1 MQVAEAQ
8 PGKEILD
15 VQVYDKMRMKKP
27 NLSKPQP
34 SLPEYFGTYAEEYCM
49 MVKHRNP
56 EVDDPMSAEIDEES
70 LVLSSGGLRHGCL
83 KMLNTKV
90 KHTLTTTFMRLKA
103 GLTKDSP
110 PITPHR
116 QPRRSTYDPDF
127 EAAFDAEHEKYQ
139 EAFQHHQQTFTAYMA
154 YVNATM
160 MSMRTGQSLDLGEQ
174 PPLPGPAPL
183 MPSME
188 SFARKYY
195 ASTPG
200 TGGSGNQQF
209 GHASSGGCEST
220 PVHHGFISIDCGYIT
235 TPSYTDRNTGLDL
248 RSLTSD
254 LYPEAN
260 VTQSLVL
267 LSYFRDTVGFG
278 PNRYHFGTNYQH
290 IRFPDDP
297 FDRMWQR
304 YEDVP
309 SWTDVPNKSSGATQN
324 SPNDTYD
331 APSAVLRSASTPVN
345 ASRMDISWSS
355 DSSMSVGADPKF
367 FLVLYFAEL
376 QVIQELRQF
385 DVSVDNNQ
393 FASAF
398 SPKFL
403 LSTVFST
410 IVQGSSDHS
419 VSLVATSNS
428 ALQPVI
434 SAMEIYMVRPVN
446 ESTTDYLDA
455 DAMMTIQTKFS
466 VKRNWVGDPCA
477 PISFAWDGLNCSYTP
492 SSPPRITSLNLS
504 YSELVGEIDA
514 SFGQLTLLQHL
525 DLSHNSL
532 SGSIPDFLGQVSSLT
547 FLDLSSNNLS
557 GSIPSSLLEKSQ
569 QGSLTLR
576 LDNNTSLCGN
586 NTCNPTQNKKK
597 NKTKLLQI
605 VIPVIAAAAV
615 TLLFV
620 AVFVLVIWPR
630 INNRQG
636 NPFENRRFRYKE
648 LKRITNNFDTIIG
661 SGGFGLVYA
670 GRLENGASVAV
681 KMRSETS
688 SQGNTEFLAEAQ
700 HLARIHHRNLVSL
713 IGYCEDKKHL
723 SLVYEYMEGGNL
735 HDRLRGQEPLNW
747 LQRLK
752 IALDS
757 ACGLEYLHKSC
768 SPPLIH
774 RDVKTGN
781 ILLTANLE
789 AKLSDFG
796 LTRAFSSETMTH
808 TTTRPAGTVGYLD
821 PEYHA
826 TSHLSEKSDVY
837 SFGIVLLVLIT
848 GQPAII
854 NISDTERTNV
864 VLWARHRLYVGD
876 IDTVTD
882 PTIREDCDINSVWKV
897 VEVALRCTE
906 RGAQDRPTMGEVVE
920 GIEESLQLET
930 SSRSMRSSS
939 IRTGSSAFADGD
951 SVGALEAAELIGET
965 SPR

>member
-1 MQVAEAQ
+1 MDRVLQRWVMV
-8 PGKEILD
+8 ILL
-15 VQVYDKMRMKKP
+15 YMLA
-27 NLSKPQP
+27 LS
-34 SLPEYFGTYAEEYCM
+34 LIC
-49 MVKHRNP
+49 
-56 EVDDPMSAEIDEES
+56 I
-70 LVLSSGGLRHGCL
+70 HGQL
-83 KMLNTKV
+83 
-90 KHTLTTTFMRLKA
+90 
-103 GLTKDSP
+103 DS
-110 PITPHR
+110 
-116 QPRRSTYDPDF
+116 Y
-127 EAAFDAEHEKYQ
+127 
-139 EAFQHHQQTFTAYMA
+139 
-154 YVNATM
+154 
-160 MSMRTGQSLDLGEQ
+160 
-174 PPLPGPAPL
+174 
-183 MPSME
+183 
-188 SFARKYY
+188 
-195 ASTPG
+195 
-200 TGGSGNQQF
+200 
-209 GHASSGGCEST
+209 
-220 PVHHGFISIDCGYIT
+220 GFISIDCGYIT
-235 TPSYTDRNTGLDL
+235 TPSYTDRNTGITYSSDEGFTDAGLIHPVDKGNLQGDLADRYLNIRYFPRGERNCYTLRSLTPGGKYLVRAAFGYGDYDKLNRLPTFDLYFGVNYWTTVTIVNSSTAYLFEIIVVSPADFLQICLVNIESGTPFISGLDL

-557 GSIPSSLLEKSQ
+557 GSIPSSLLEKSH

-620 AVFVLVIWPR
+620 AFFVLVIWPR
-630 INNRQG
+630 INYRQG

-661 SGGFGLVYA
+661 RGGFGLVYA

-700 HLARIHHRNLVSL
+700 HLARIHHRNLSMSTWRGETYMTVS
-713 IGYCEDKKHL
+713 E
-723 SLVYEYMEGGNL
+723 V
-735 HDRLRGQEPLNW
+735 GQEPLNW

-906 RGAQDRPTMGEVVE
+906 RGARDRPTMGEVVE